1 MGSTEPERSL
11 NSGISLPQWMKTK
24 IGDRYDLDGTF
35 SPPSHD
41 DSFFYIRYPKTDT
54 SSQRLREPNFRQ
66 ASELLETSEQISK
79 QDFSQHTV
87 QCRQF
92 IPMDSSTP
100 GTTEPVMSASRKT
113 THMLKPAGTG
123 DNFTGDTAACGKSVV
138 QVAHEMIAGSKLVR
152 GFSTNGNEKAATG
165 EGFNRGMRRGSK
177 SLPASPLGSPS
188 HSPESSPQ
196 TRRKVHNRYFTGAFA
211 LERAN
216 IHATDVQESANK
228 YPGSWILSGLLG
240 QQQRDNLSD
249 SADSLTIPEGE
260 QEKEVQKP
268 KSHGDVDPLSTE
280 IRRNKSMTTL
290 VSKIFSEVPKDDQ
303 HVEVGVD
310 VTAVSGG
317 RDSPTQ
323 KNKTFRAKPSELR
336 EMNFWSPTSM

>member
-1 MGSTEPERSL
+1 
-11 NSGISLPQWMKTK
+11 
-24 IGDRYDLDGTF
+24 
-35 SPPSHD
+35 
-41 DSFFYIRYPKTDT
+41 
-54 SSQRLREPNFRQ
+54 
-66 ASELLETSEQISK
+66 
-79 QDFSQHTV
+79 
-87 QCRQF
+87 
-92 IPMDSSTP
+92 MDSSTP

-113 THMLKPAGTG
+113 THILKPAGTG

-165 EGFNRGMRRGSK
+165 EGFNRGMRRGS
-177 SLPASPLGSPS
+177 
-188 HSPESSPQ
+188 
-196 TRRKVHNRYFTGAFA
+196 AFA

-268 KSHGDVDPLSTE
+268 KSH
-280 IRRNKSMTTL
+280 
-290 VSKIFSEVPKDDQ
+290 VPKDDQ

-317 RDSPTQ
+317 CDSPTQ